1 MKFLSGVWSAMRR
14 ELRIMVQRPV
24 YLMASVG
31 VMTFCMVFFGT
42 FFREGVPQDLPI
54 GVVDLDN
61 TSLSRNMVRQ
71 IDATQ
76 LGKTIGFGSYTEARE
91 AMQTG
96 SICAFFLIPDG
107 MYADVLSGR
116 QPEFTFYVNSLYMVG
131 GALAYK
137 DLLMMSN
144 MISGGIQREVL
155 RSMGLSDEAAMARI
169 QPVAVDAHQ
178 IGNAATSYNVYL
190 TNMLVP
196 GILEM
201 TVILMTVYAL
211 CSELKYGTSRHLL
224 EKSGGSMTAA
234 MTGKLAVYTVLFTA
248 MGIVCDIFLYH
259 WAGFPLKGSI
269 WNMFLATFLMIL
281 ASEAVG
287 FFIAGTLPVLRI
299 ALSIAALFS
308 TLALSLTGF
317 TFPVE
322 ALPPA
327 VRGLSVLFPLRHY
340 YLIYVQETIFGSGFT
355 GWYFQAICLLLF
367 LLLPLPVYARLRA
380 AYVKQNFP
388 RN

>member
-96 SICAFFLIPDG
+96 NICAFFLIPDG
-107 MYADVLSGR
+107 MYADVLSGK

-144 MISGGIQREVL
+144 MISGGIQSEVL

-178 IGNAATSYNVYL
+178 IGNAATSYNIYL

-201 TVILMTVYAL
+201 TVIL
-211 CSELKYGTSRHLL
+211 SRHLL

-367 LLLPLPVYARLRA
+367 LLLPLPVYARLQA
-380 AYVKQNFP
+380 AYVNQNFP